1 MSIQL
6 SGLAF
11 AFTAG
16 IFSIF
21 SPCGYAL
28 LPGYISFYLGPGLSV
43 GKAISGAIACTLGL
57 ITVFSSVGL
66 LASGFGVLLP
76 QLIPMMNLF
85 TGVILIVLGL
95 ATTMQVNLPYIS
107 VPFVAPDTKGHIGFY
122 LFGFMYGLASAG
134 CSAPIF
140 LSLLFYAIS
149 KGLANGVLTFA
160 AYAMGM
166 GAPLMLTSILVA
178 EAKEVLI
185 KRVHRFTPW
194 FQRASGLTLIVVGVY
209 LIFTHYVT

>member
-6 SGLAF
+6 SGLAL

-28 LPGYISFYLGPGLSV
+28 LPGYISFYLGPGSSV
-43 GKAISGAIACTLGL
+43 VKAVSGAIVCTFGL
-57 ITVFSSVGL
+57 ITVFSSLGL

-76 QLIPMMNLF
+76 QLIPLLNLLA
-85 TGVILIVLGL
+85 GVILIVMGV

-107 VPFVAPDTKGHIGFY
+107 VPLVAPHRKGHIGFY
-122 LFGFMYGLASAG
+122 LFGAVYGLASAG

-140 LSLLFYAIS
+140 LSILFYAIS
-149 KGLANGVLTFA
+149 KGLVNGVLTFT
-160 AYAMGM
+160 AYAIGM
-166 GAPLMLTSILVA
+166 GTPLTLTSILVA
-178 EAKEVLI
+178 EAKEFLI

-194 FQRASGLTLIVVGVY
+194 FQRVSGIILIVVGVY
-209 LIFTHYVT
+209 LLYSPIK